1 MAENKAKR
9 DEELDSNESVEQ
21 AEAPNE
27 TPETAGPSQEP
38 EASRGE
44 EPAAEEGG
52 GADDLV
58 TRLEAAEAKAAQN
71 WDQFVRAK
79 AEIENLRR
87 RAERDLE
94 NAHKYALD
102 NIAQELLPVVDS
114 LDLGLSAATGEGAT
128 VEKLREGTELTLKML
143 LTALEKFGITPVN
156 PEGERFNPE
165 YHQAMTTQPSGSV
178 EPNTVLNVF
187 QKGYLLNDRLIRP
200 ALVVVSSSD
209 DQAPGSKIDERA

>member
-1 MAENKAKR
+1 MAEKKAKQ
-9 DEELDSNESVEQ
+9 DEVAEVETGAEVVDAATETAEPLEELT
-21 AEAPNE
+21 AE
-27 TPETAGPSQEP
+27 G
-38 EASRGE
+38 GE
-44 EPAAEEGG
+44 EVPAAGIDNPEE
-52 GADDLV
+52 LV
-58 TRLEAAEAKAAQN
+58 TRLEAAETKAAEN

-102 NIAQELLPVVDS
+102 RIAQELLPVVDS
-114 LDLGLSAATGEGAT
+114 MELGLAASTGEGAS
-128 VEKLREGTELTLKML
+128 VEKLQEGTELTLKMF
-143 LTALEKFGITPVN
+143 LTAMEKFGISQVN
-156 PEGERFNPE
+156 PEGEKFNPE
-165 YHQAMTTQPSGSV
+165 FHQAMTTQPASNV

-200 ALVVVSSSD
+200 ALVVVSSAD